1 MQYARVRIFPIY
13 TRIRITKNYARTRI
27 KGLSVLR
34 PLLVAGADLPQDF
47 RTKHARVS
55 ASGPIRDVQAP
66 SIHLFQIRDELS
78 WLIRLAECVG
88 MSVVEWPLT
97 TPDVFSNANT
107 EAELE
112 GLQAFA

>member
-1 MQYARVRIFPIY
+1 
-13 TRIRITKNYARTRI
+13 
-27 KGLSVLR
+27 
-34 PLLVAGADLPQDF
+34 
-47 RTKHARVS
+47 
-55 ASGPIRDVQAP
+55 
-66 SIHLFQIRDELS
+66 
-78 WLIRLAECVG
+78 